1 MTAIL
6 YGNLRAEIVG
16 NAGARIQ
23 RVRPR
28 QAAADS
34 LRPRQPDAPRRP
46 LMLGRD
52 REAADVFA
60 TIAAGRPAGIYAA
73 CGYGKTTLLQ
83 SVVAAAAE
91 RGLAP
96 TCIYLRADGNRVGDL
111 LQDLV
116 RRLYV
121 FDRPVKLIGQVS
133 AIVAIDDLRVSED
146 QVGYLL
152 EVLSGCSLVI
162 GSAQPVLGRRGGS
175 RQLDGLPD
183 ESALALLADSLGRPL
198 TADEVAAAGSLVAAV
213 DGQPLHLR
221 QCAALASEG
230 RHSLRAL
237 ARQAAGDP
245 EILDRLSI
253 NALAQHQRRALAALA
268 LAAGTLLPADVVDA
282 IDQVSYLAQWLQSLP
297 GRGLA
302 EQCEDRFGLPA
313 CKAQGYRQM
322 LLKDL
327 DLAVAARGLSNW
339 LIAADPTAADSQ
351 SAAEAALT
359 MMEFAAERGEF
370 TSVLQ
375 LARAAE
381 RVLFLAGRWEAWH
394 DTLSRGLDAARASG
408 DKAAEAFFVHQQGT
422 LAFCQDQLE
431 DAYRLLRQALTLR
444 EQIGDAD
451 GASVTR
457 HNLRLLNLPD
467 PPSPPRS
474 RGPRRVLHALG
485 GVLGTLALVVASV
498 VITGVLRAGEPAK
511 GEQPSK
517 PSTSVTQTSGSASS
531 SQGPDSSSS
540 ARASSPSDPA
550 SSPSARAS
558 SPSDRASSPSGSAS
572 SSAPP
577 SNSAGTLIPQVISF
591 TSSPPSAAVAGD
603 TYVVTVSG
611 GGSGN
616 SVVLSIAPA
625 SASVCAISGATVTF
639 GEPGLC
645 VIDANQAG
653 DARYQAAPQVQ
664 QMIAVSGIPQ
674 SIRFT
679 APAQDQVGRS
689 AALSAAG
696 GGSGN
701 PVEFSVNPA
710 SGPGVCEVSGAHG
723 TTLNYTAS
731 GRCVIDASQAG
742 NARYQSAPQAQQMIT
757 VNGIPQSI
765 TITSKP
771 PGDVY
776 QGVTYVVTAKGGGS
790 GNPVTF
796 GVDASSTGSA
806 CTISDATVTFGQPG
820 RCVIDANQAGNA
832 QYQAAPQA
840 QQMIAVDAI
849 PQSITFTSEPPANPA
864 VGSTYVVTA
873 TGGASGNPV
882 TFGVDASST
891 SSACTISH
899 ATVTFGQLGRCVID
913 ANQAGDARYQRAPQA
928 QQAITVNG
936 IPQSITIMSKPPGDV
951 YQGVTYVVTAKGGGS
966 GNPVTF
972 GVDASST
979 GSACTISD
987 ATVTFG
993 QPGRCVID
1001 ANQAGNAQYQRAPQV
1016 QQVIAVDAIPQSIG
1030 FTAPAQ
1036 GQVAQSATLAAS
1048 GGRSGNPVEFS
1059 VDSSSG
1065 PGVCEVS
1072 GAHGTTLNYTA
1083 SGRCVIDANQAGD
1096 ALFQRAPQVQQV
1108 IVVTGI
1114 PQRIRFSA
1122 PAQGQVGQ
1130 SATLAASGGGSRNP
1144 VVFTVDHTSDKGVC
1158 DVSGARGATV
1168 SYTASGRCVI
1178 DANQAGDARYQSAPQ
1193 VQRAIDVTVPYG
1205 PSEQPV
1211 PRPAGSP
1218 AAAASYHGR
1227 RSTALAY

>member
-6 YGNLRAEIVG
+6 YGNLRAEI
-16 NAGARIQ
+16 AGDAGVRLQ
-23 RVRPR
+23 RVRSRP
-28 QAAADS
+28 AAADL
-34 LRPRQPDAPRRP
+34 LRPRQPDAPRKP
-46 LMLGRD
+46 LMRGRD
-52 REAADVFA
+52 REAADAFA
-60 TIAAGRPAGIYAA
+60 TIAAGRPAEFYAA
-73 CGYGKTTLLQ
+73 CGYGKTTLLRY
-83 SVVAAAAE
+83 VVAAAAE

-96 TCIYLRADGNRVGDL
+96 RCLYLRADGDRVGDL
-111 LQDLV
+111 LQDLAT
-116 RRLYV
+116 RLYV
-121 FDRPVKLIGQVS
+121 FDRPVKLTQQECGQLLGRVS
-133 AIVAIDDLRVSED
+133 VIVAIDDLRVSAD
-146 QVGYLL
+146 QLDYLL
-152 EVLSGCSLVI
+152 EILSGCSLVI
-162 GSAQPVLGRRGGS
+162 GSAQPVLGRRGSS

-183 ESALALLADSLGRPL
+183 EGALTLVADNLGRPL
-198 TADEVAAAGSLVAAV
+198 TAGEVAAARSLVAAV

-221 QCAALASEG
+221 QCAALMREG
-230 RHSLRAL
+230 RHSLGSL

-253 NALAQHQRRALAALA
+253 DALAQPQRRALAVLA

-282 IDQVSYLAQWLQSLP
+282 IGQVSYLAQWLQSLY

-302 EQCEDRFGLPA
+302 EDREDRFGLPA
-313 CKAQGYRQM
+313 CKAQSYRQM

-359 MMEFAAERGEF
+359 MMEFAAERGEW

-394 DTLSRGLDAARASG
+394 DTLSRGLDAARASA
-408 DKAAEAFFVHQQGT
+408 DKTAEAFFVHQQGT

-431 DAYRLLRQALTLR
+431 DAYQLLRQALTLR

-451 GASVTR
+451 GADVTR
-457 HNLRLLNLPD
+457 HSLRLLNMPE
-467 PPSPPRS
+467 PPSAHRS
-474 RGPRRVLHALG
+474 GGPRRVMRALG
-485 GVLGTLALVVASV
+485 GVLSTLALVVGTV
-498 VITGVLRAGEPAK
+498 VVSGVLRAGEPAK
-511 GEQPSK
+511 GEQTTK
-517 PSTSVTQTSGSASS
+517 PSTSVTHTGGSASS
-531 SQGPDSSSS
+531 SNSPDSFS
-540 ARASSPSDPA
+540 SDPA
-550 SSPSARAS
+550 SSSNDSSS
-558 SPSDRASSPSGSAS
+558 SPGGSAS
-572 SSAPP
+572 SSGQQ

-591 TSSPPSAAVAGD
+591 TSSPPPAAVAGD

-616 SVVLSIAPA
+616 SVVLSIAPG

-639 GEPGLC
+639 GQPGRC

-653 DARYQAAPQVQ
+653 DARYQAAPEVQ
-664 QMIAVSGIPQ
+664 QVIAVSGVPQ

-679 APAQDQVGRS
+679 APAQGWVGRS
-689 AALSAAG
+689 ATLSAAG

-701 PVEFSVNPA
+701 PVEFSVDPA

-723 TTLNYTAS
+723 TTLDYTAS

-742 NARYQSAPQAQQMIT
+742 NARYRSAPQVQQMIT

-771 PGDVY
+771 PGDPD
-776 QGVTYVVTAKGGGS
+776 QGMTYVVTATGGSS

-796 GVDASSTGSA
+796 GVDPSSTNSA
-806 CTISDATVTFGQPG
+806 CTISGATVTFGQPG
-820 RCVIDANQAGNA
+820 RCVIDANEAGNA

-849 PQSITFTSEPPANPA
+849 PQSITFTSEPPANPVA
-864 VGSTYVVTA
+864 GGTYVVAA

-882 TFGVDASST
+882 TFGVDPSST
-891 SSACTISH
+891 SSACSISGDVVTFGRLGRCVIDANQAGNARYQSAPQVQQIITVNGIPQSITIASKPPGDPYQGVTYIVTAKGGGSGNPVTFGVDVSSTTSACSISS
-899 ATVTFGQLGRCVID
+899 ATVTFGQPGRCVID
-913 ANQAGDARYQRAPQA
+913 ANQAGDARYQRAPQ
-928 QQAITVNG
+928 
-936 IPQSITIMSKPPGDV
+936 
-951 YQGVTYVVTAKGGGS
+951 
-966 GNPVTF
+966 
-972 GVDASST
+972 
-979 GSACTISD
+979 
-987 ATVTFG
+987 
-993 QPGRCVID
+993 
-1001 ANQAGNAQYQRAPQV
+1001 V
-1016 QQVIAVDAIPQSIG
+1016 QQVIAVTGIPQSIG
-1030 FTAPAQ
+1030 FTAPAR
-1036 GQVAQSATLAAS
+1036 GQVAQSATVAAS
-1048 GGRSGNPVEFS
+1048 GGGSGNPVEFS
-1059 VDSSSG
+1059 VDSSSD

-1096 ALFQRAPQVQQV
+1096 ALYQPAPQVQQV
-1108 IVVTGI
+1108 VVVTGI
-1114 PQRIRFSA
+1114 PQRIRFAA
-1122 PAQGQVGQ
+1122 PAQGQVDQ
-1130 SATLAASGGGSRNP
+1130 SATLKASGGGSRNP
-1144 VVFTVDHTSDKGVC
+1144 VVFTVDHTSKKGVC
-1158 DVSGARGATV
+1158 DVSGTNGATL

-1193 VQRAIDVTVPYG
+1193 VQRAIEVTIPDG

-1227 RSTALAY
+1227 RTTALT